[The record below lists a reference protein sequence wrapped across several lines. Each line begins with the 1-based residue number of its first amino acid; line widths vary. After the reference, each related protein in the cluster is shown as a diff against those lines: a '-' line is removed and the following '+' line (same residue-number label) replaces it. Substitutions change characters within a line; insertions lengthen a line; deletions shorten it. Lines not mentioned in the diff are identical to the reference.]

1 MNRYISAVVL
11 ALVALLA
18 ACTKPVEEILTLSR
32 TEYTTSADEA
42 KFSLNVTHS
51 GDYTIS
57 IEDGASS
64 WLSAVPNGAE
74 KNMIL
79 VTIKKNEGYDER
91 SGRVAVKMGSLTEYI
106 SVKQAQRNAIVASQ
120 TEYEVG
126 CEAEEIVVKL
136 GSNVDYKM
144 EIDGRWL
151 ALASTKAYQEQEL
164 VFSCAANMDA
174 EPRVATIKFTS
185 GNIQEL
191 VTVTQKGRIMQYV
204 LSFVH
209 ENASMAA
216 PIFSGSIV
224 SGSILWGDGNES
236 SYADG
241 VSHDYVSAK
250 EYKVT
255 MTLQGGVDE
264 QIVTFK
270 DVVEI
275 KEIDLTGM

>member
-74 KNMIL
+74 KNMIV
-79 VTIKKNEGYDER
+79 VTIKKNEDYNER

-120 TEYEVG
+120 TEYEVE
-126 CEAEEIVVKL
+126 CEAGEITVKL

-144 EIDGRWL
+144 EIGGRWL
-151 ALASTKAYQEQEL
+151 SLASTKAYQEQNL
-164 VFSCAANMDA
+164 VFAYEANMGA
-174 EPRVATIKFTS
+174 EARTATVKFS
-185 GNIQEL
+185 SNNLQEV
-191 VTVTQKGRIMQYV
+191 VTVTQKGRIREYV
-204 LSFVH
+204 LTFVH
-209 ENASMAA
+209 DNASVTA
-216 PIFSGSIV
+216 PLFSGSII
-224 SGSILWGDGNES
+224 SGSILWGDGS
-236 SYADG
+236 DGTYMDG
-241 VSHDYVSAK
+241 VKHDYVSAK
-250 EYKVT
+250 EYTVK
-255 MTLQGGVDE
+255 MTLQGGLDE
-264 QIVTFK
+264 QVVTFK
-270 DVVEI
+270 DVVGI